1 MAVFRI
7 YCFRIIIF
15 KKILSLCFFNG
26 FFSFTFWAVHGV
38 VVLPAAEAMQFT
50 KPELCEFIRISMTA
64 NRMAGTIVTIH
75 GSDKPGG
82 HSGKYFFSF
91 PAANL
96 DDSVEIL
103 VLVQY

>member
-1 MAVFRI
+1 
-7 YCFRIIIF
+7 
-15 KKILSLCFFNG
+15 
-26 FFSFTFWAVHGV
+26 
-38 VVLPAAEAMQFT
+38 
-50 KPELCEFIRISMTA
+50 MTA

>member
-1 MAVFRI
+1 M
-7 YCFRIIIF
+7 
-15 KKILSLCFFNG
+15 FFFFYG

-103 VLVQY
+103 VLVQYWRTNRGD